1 MNEGMENLEHIERL
15 EEDKIRLD
23 KIVDKL
29 EQRISALEKVLES
42 HAKCIGQLREDN
54 NDI

>member
-29 EQRISALEKVLES
+29 DMELA
-42 HAKCIGQLREDN
+42 
-54 NDI
+54 